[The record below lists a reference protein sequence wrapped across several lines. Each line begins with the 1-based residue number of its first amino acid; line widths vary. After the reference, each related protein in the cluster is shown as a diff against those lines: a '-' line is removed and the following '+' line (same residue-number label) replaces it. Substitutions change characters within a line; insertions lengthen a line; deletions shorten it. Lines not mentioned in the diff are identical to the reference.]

1 MTYQVLPSLK
11 FSVLAEL
18 TEQPDN
24 ASYKHPVPDQETE
37 VPDLPPLPPSEP
49 FPAEDEEARH
59 RQKHKR
65 KHRDQDMP
73 SDDIPSSRI
82 SKRDQDVEPAV
93 HANGKP
99 AYSVVDGDEQPSRK
113 ERAEE
118 LGSSR
123 EGERHQHRSERKHK
137 HRDSDADLPSTR
149 NRDHHK
155 DRERPDSHRQRDR
168 DSSKRHQEDDRSDRH
183 RSSKGKDRDE
193 DRSRRHRHDDD
204 RQHRSRR

>member
-1 MTYQVLPSLK
+1 MTYQVLPLEV
-11 FSVLAEL
+11 SVLAGL
-18 TEQPDN
+18 SEQTDDAP
-24 ASYKHPVPDQETE
+24 YEHPVPDQETE

-49 FPAEDEEARH
+49 LPAEDDEARH
-59 RQKHKR
+59 SQKHKR

-73 SDDIPSSRI
+73 SDDIPSSRR
-82 SKRDQDVEPAV
+82 SKRDQDVESAV

-99 AYSVVDGDEQPSRK
+99 AYPVDKDEQPSRK

-118 LGSSR
+118 LGSIG
-123 EGERHQHRSERKHK
+123 EGEKHQHRSERKHK
-137 HRDSDADLPSTR
+137 HRDSDADLPSSR
-149 NRDHHK
+149 SKDHHK
-155 DRERPDSHRQRDR
+155 ERERSDSHRQRDR

>member
-1 MTYQVLPSLK
+1 MTYQVLPSLR
-11 FSVLAEL
+11 FSVLAES

-24 ASYKHPVPDQETE
+24 ASYEHPVPDQETD

-49 FPAEDEEARH
+49 LPAEVDEARH

-73 SDDIPSSRI
+73 SDDIPSSRR
-82 SKRDQDVEPAV
+82 SKRDQVVEPAV
-93 HANGKP
+93 HANGTP
-99 AYSVVDGDEQPSRK
+99 AYPVDDDAQPTRK

-123 EGERHQHRSERKHK
+123 EGERHQHKSERKHK
-137 HRDSDADLPSTR
+137 HRDSDADVPSSR
-149 NRDHHK
+149 NKDHHK
-155 DRERPDSHRQRDR
+155 DRERSDSHRQRDK
-168 DSSKRHQEDDRSDRH
+168 DGSKRHQEDDRSDRH

-193 DRSRRHRHDDD
+193 DRSRRNRHDDD